1 MNRKKNESIEVND
14 FFKRF
19 AEKLSLELAGQS
31 VGLDRLITEATINRP
46 GLALAGYLN
55 HFAASRIQV
64 FGTAE
69 TSFFEDLGEAE
80 TIERLNALTQFPEL
94 PCLIVSRGLKIPEKI
109 LEAVNCRNIP
119 VFVTELRTTDFINKA
134 TILLEREFADRTSLH
149 GCMVDI
155 RGIGVLVRGKSGT
168 GKSEAVIG
176 ILERGG
182 GLIADDLVHVENVSG
197 RLICSAPELAQGFI
211 EMRGIGIINIANLYG
226 LSAIEQEKELDLIV
240 SLRPAASL
248 NEVDRLGLERQ
259 QLSVL
264 GINVPH
270 IELPVAPG
278 RDIARLIE
286 VAAMDQRLKSLGHD
300 MADDFNQKLLK
311 HMRSKK

>member
-1 MNRKKNESIEVND
+1 MNRKKNESITVND
-14 FFKRF
+14 FFESF
-19 AEKLSLELAGQS
+19 AENLSLHIAGQA

-46 GLALAGYLN
+46 GLALAGYLDY
-55 HFAASRIQV
+55 FAASKIQI

-69 TSFFEDLGEAE
+69 TSFFENLGEAE
-80 TIERLNALTQFPEL
+80 TIKRLNAVTQFTEL
-94 PCLIVSRGLKIPEKI
+94 PCLVVSRDLEIPEKI
-109 LEAVNCRNIP
+109 LETVNARGIS
-119 VFVTELRTTDFINKA
+119 VFVTSLRTTDFINKA
-134 TILLEREFADRTSLH
+134 TVLLERVFAERTSLH

-155 RGIGVLVRGKSGT
+155 RGIGVLIRGKSGT

-182 GLIADDLVHVENVSG
+182 GLIADDLVHVESVSG

-211 EMRGIGIINIANLYG
+211 EMRGIGIINVANLYG
-226 LSAIEQEKELDLIV
+226 LSAIEQEKELDLII
-240 SLRPAASL
+240 SLRSAESL
-248 NEVDRLGLERQ
+248 NETDRLGFEREH
-259 QLSVL
+259 LTVL
-264 GINVPH
+264 GSKVPH

-300 MADDFNQKLLK
+300 MAEDFNQKLLK
-311 HMRSKK
+311 HMRTKK